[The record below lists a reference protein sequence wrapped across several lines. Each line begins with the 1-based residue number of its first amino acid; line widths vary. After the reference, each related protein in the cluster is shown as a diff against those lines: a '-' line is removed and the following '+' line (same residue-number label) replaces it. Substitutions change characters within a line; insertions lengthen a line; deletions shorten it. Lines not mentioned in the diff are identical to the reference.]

1 MSRQSISRALVVGCP
16 GAGKST
22 FARALRDKLN
32 LPLVHLDMMWHL
44 PDGNHVERDVFDVHL
59 AEMLARERWI
69 IDGNYLR
76 TLKRR
81 LERAD
86 TVFFLDLPV
95 EECLAGA
102 AARIGSPREDLPWQE
117 DELDPEFTAYIKRFP
132 EEQAPL
138 LRSLLDNRPA
148 GVELFTFHSHVEA
161 DHYLADL

>member
-32 LPLVHLDMMWHL
+32 LPLVYLDMMWHL
-44 PDGNHVERDVFDVHL
+44 PDGNHVERDVFDAHL

-81 LERAD
+81 FERAD

-138 LRSLLDNRPA
+138 LRSLLDNRPT
-148 GVELFTFHSHVEA
+148 GVELFTFHSHDEA
-161 DHYLADL
+161 DRYLANL

>member
-22 FARALRDKLN
+22 FARALHDKLS
-32 LPLVHLDMMWHL
+32 LPLVYLDMMWHL
-44 PDGNHVERDVFDVHL
+44 PDGNHVERDASDTRL
-59 AEMLARERWI
+59 AEILARKRWI

-76 TLKRR
+76 TLKQR
-81 LERAD
+81 LKRAD

-117 DELDPEFTAYIKRFP
+117 DKLDPEFTAYIKRFP

-138 LRSLLDNRPA
+138 LRSLLDNRPT
-148 GVELFTFHSHVEA
+148 GIELFTFRSHAEA
-161 DHYLADL
+161 EHYLTCL